1 MFLIKMKYALSTGNF
16 RVPQT
21 LTFQARL
28 SVNPFCDNKFHLH
41 GSKNSHFCQNHFAQK
56 RTEAWGDSEIAY

>member
-1 MFLIKMKYALSTGNF
+1 MLLIKIKYALLTGNF

-28 SVNPFCDNKFHLH
+28 STNHFCDNKFHLH
-41 GSKNSHFCQNHFAQK
+41 GSKKRHFVIVISLKKGKKLGVTQ
-56 RTEAWGDSEIAY
+56 R

>member
-1 MFLIKMKYALSTGNF
+1 MVLIKIKYALLTGNF

-28 SVNPFCDNKFHLH
+28 SANPFCDNKFHLH
-41 GSKNSHFCQNHFAQK
+41 GSKKSHFCHNHFAQK
-56 RTEAWGDSEIAY
+56 RTEAWVTQR